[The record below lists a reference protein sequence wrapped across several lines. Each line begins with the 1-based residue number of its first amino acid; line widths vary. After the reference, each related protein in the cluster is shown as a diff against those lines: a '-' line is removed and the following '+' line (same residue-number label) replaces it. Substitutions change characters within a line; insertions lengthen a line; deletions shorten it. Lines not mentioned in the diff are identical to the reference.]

1 MLCILNVVNV
11 FRCMLVK
18 NEMRNM
24 QNGTDHTR
32 NAKMNSEK
40 KKARITQE
48 MLRRNLEKKG
58 TDHTSNAKKKS

>member
-1 MLCILNVVNV
+1 
-11 FRCMLVK
+11 MLVK

>member
-1 MLCILNVVNV
+1 
-11 FRCMLVK
+11 MLVK

-40 KKARITQE
+40 KK
-48 MLRRNLEKKG
+48 G
-58 TDHTSNAKKKS
+58 TDYTRNAKKKSGKKGHRSHKQC